1 MNDKKDSQELTAEE
15 IETLESKKTGRLV
28 LLALIG
34 FFVVFA
40 SVDAFFV
47 YKALKSNSGTVVDNP
62 YEMGLKYNEII
73 ARSKELK
80 ENERKN
86 QSDTSAQ

>member
-1 MNDKKDSQELTAEE
+1 MNETKELTTEEAEA
-15 IETLESKKTGRLV
+15 LESKKTGRIV
-28 LLALIG
+28 LFALIG

-47 YKALKSNSGTVVDNP
+47 YKALKSNSGTVVENP

-80 ENERKN
+80 ANERTSK
-86 QSDTSAQ
+86 SDTPAQ